1 MKMTRY
7 SIERTAKKYIK
18 GYRFLSFMRN
28 LSNKFEKNDI
38 GYCYKKTWLDAVT
51 TASKNSP

>member
-1 MKMTRY
+1 MTRY

>member
-1 MKMTRY
+1 MTRY

-38 GYCYKKTWLDAVT
+38 GYCYKKKMTRCCNNCF
-51 TASKNSP
+51 KK

>member
-1 MKMTRY
+1 MTRY

-38 GYCYKKTWLDAVT
+38 GYCYKKKWLDAVT
-51 TASKNSP
+51 TASKNNP